1 MNEHAHESVN
11 VHRWCSVGEWT
22 VDESLYRLIGLISL
36 ENRLK
41 SLRLSASGPHNHR
54 RARMACHC
62 VLVQRYDIVPPLRS
76 SGDPAGIR
84 RFKNENR
91 PIAVRVFLIRLGVP
105 LSGTP

>member
-41 SLRLSASGPHNHR
+41 SLRLSASGPHII
-54 RARMACHC
+54 
-62 VLVQRYDIVPPLRS
+62 IVEHAWHATAYLY
-76 SGDPAGIR
+76 
-84 RFKNENR
+84 
-91 PIAVRVFLIRLGVP
+91 
-105 LSGTP
+105 SGTISSRLYALAATPRAYAASKMKTDR